1 MLQLEILFLPAELQ
15 NDDPLLES
23 EYEESLLE
31 LDAFLITVGLDSDP

>member
-23 EYEESLLE
+23 EYESLLE